1 MALNVAITG
10 MGVVS
15 ALGCSPVEL
24 LRRLR
29 ADEIA
34 IEETPWT
41 REDPERC
48 EWWAPIK
55 DFDPS
60 RWLDAKLIEGTAPH
74 TQYAIAA
81 ASEAVQQ
88 SGVEMNSLRTALVV
102 GSTIAG
108 IQLFERSQYDVD
120 RQGRGG
126 VLNKVMI
133 KAWPNMAAAQ
143 LAMRWNLHGPTLTIT
158 TACASGIDAIG
169 LGARFIAS
177 GMADVAI
184 VGGTEGGIGFGI
196 GDDGF
201 VPASAFA
208 RYDYRMCG
216 QTKDPRKACQPFD
229 RNRLGMVYGEGA
241 GMFVLESAAH
251 ARARGARVLGWVQGY
266 GNGADGYHPSTPDPS
281 GDWEGRVM
289 QLALA
294 EAGVVPAAISAI
306 VAHGTGTLKGD
317 VAEIRA
323 INKLFRGLPRRV
335 PVNSVKGTLGH
346 PTGSAGALSLIV
358 GLQGMLE
365 NEFAFT
371 GATVEPDPE
380 IEFDLVMHEPRR
392 MPIDWL
398 QLNAFGFGG
407 QNASLVVSSN
417 SV

>member
-1 MALNVAITG
+1 MGLNVAITG

-15 ALGCSPVEL
+15 ALGHSPTEL
-24 LRRLR
+24 LARLR

-41 REDPERC
+41 RDDPERC

-55 DFDPS
+55 DFDPA
-60 RWLDAKLIEGTAPH
+60 RWMDTKLIDGTAPH
-74 TQYAIAA
+74 AQYAVAA
-81 ASEAVQQ
+81 AAEAVQQ
-88 SGVEMNSLRTALVV
+88 SGLEPDPLRTAVV
-102 GSTIAG
+102 IGSTIAG

-120 RQGRGG
+120 RVGRDG

-143 LAMRWNLHGPTLTIT
+143 VAIRWRLHGPTLTVA

-177 GMADVAI
+177 GMADVAL
-184 VGGTEGGIGFGI
+184 VGGTEGGIGYGI
-196 GDDGF
+196 GEGGF

-241 GMFVLESAAH
+241 GLFVLESAAH
-251 ARARGARVLGWVQGY
+251 ARARGARALGWVQGY

-281 GDWEGRVM
+281 GDWERRVM
-289 QLALA
+289 ELALA
-294 EAGVVPAAISAI
+294 EAGVGPAAISAI
-306 VAHGTGTLKGD
+306 IGHGTGTPKGD
-317 VAEIRA
+317 IAEIRA
-323 INKLFRGLPRRV
+323 INKLFHGLPKRV
-335 PVNSVKGTLGH
+335 PVTSVKGTLGH

-358 GLQGMLE
+358 GVEGMVQG
-365 NEFAFT
+365 EFAFT

-380 IEFDLVMHEPRR
+380 VEFDLVMHEPRR
-392 MPIDWL
+392 MNIDWL
-398 QLNAFGFGG
+398 QVNAFGFGG

-417 SV
+417 PV